1 MKLFFADTIWKR
13 QMRSLMET
21 ALVLASGFLLLG
33 IIATIFDKA
42 APIGFSM
49 DYFFQDWGK
58 SFFCFKSF
66 LSVALMIQVLISG
79 ILLGS
84 EEEENQTHSFVF
96 RLPISRV
103 RWVSER
109 LVGIVLS
116 LMIYFAL
123 LMLITILIGYL
134 NHTRELYSAIINVL
148 SQIFTLRIVLSAFA
162 NFCICA
168 CVASIVKKVLPAAV
182 TSLIVILIIIV
193 ALILISHQ
201 MPELKR
207 IHYYPSIFFST
218 FQMTCYFTITSLI
231 AIGLFALSI
240 SKREGE

>member
-33 IIATIFDKA
+33 IIATIFDSTA
-42 APIGFSM
+42 DIGLSV
-49 DYFFQDWGK
+49 DYYFPDK
-58 SFFCFKSF
+58 CKSF
-66 LSVALMIQVLISG
+66 LGVALMIQVLISG

-96 RLPISRV
+96 RLPIIRSR
-103 RWVSER
+103 WIFER
-109 LVGIVLS
+109 LLAIILS
-116 LMIYFAL
+116 LMIYFTL
-123 LMLITILIGYL
+123 LISITILIGYL
-134 NHTRELYSAIINVL
+134 NHIRELDWAITKSL
-148 SQIFTLRIVLSAFA
+148 SQIFTLRNVLSAFA

-182 TSLIVILIIIV
+182 TSLVVILIIIV
-193 ALILISHQ
+193 TLILISHQ
-201 MPELKR
+201 MPELKHF
-207 IHYYPSIFFST
+207 HYYPTIFFST
-218 FQMTCYFTITSLI
+218 FQMTCYFTITPLI

>member
-33 IIATIFDKA
+33 IIATIFDRA
-42 APIGFSM
+42 ARIGLLESS
-49 DYFFQDWGK
+49 FFQDY
-58 SFFCFKSF
+58 CKSF
-66 LSVALMIQVLISG
+66 LGVALMIQALISG

-109 LVGIVLS
+109 LVAIVLS

-123 LMLITILIGYL
+123 LMSITILVGYL
-134 NHTRELYSAIINVL
+134 NHTRTLYSAIINVL

-193 ALILISHQ
+193 TLILISHQ
-201 MPELKR
+201 MPDLKR

-218 FQMTCYFTITSLI
+218 FQMTCYFTITPLV